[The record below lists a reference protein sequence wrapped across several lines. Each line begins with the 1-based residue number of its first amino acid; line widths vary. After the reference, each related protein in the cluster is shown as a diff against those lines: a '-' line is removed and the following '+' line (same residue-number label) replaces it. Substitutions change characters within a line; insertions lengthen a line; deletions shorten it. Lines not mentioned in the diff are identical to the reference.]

1 MGGVARSTYTIKKMK
16 AAQHIE
22 DTMNW
27 KKLAISGG
35 VILIASIA
43 GVFIVYRIFGLER
56 IGFGTEL
63 AKALIQIGTVL
74 VLGQTVSILIDSERQ
89 KREQSNK
96 ARDEKREKDEKD
108 QEKERQRVEQ
118 QRLSE
123 QEKQE
128 KERDRQLQH
137 ARNVNELRKELL
149 ARLTSAYSDAKRIR
163 RLIRAR
169 SFLVNPKSQGG
180 EERIVRDV
188 YDEYLQALNN
198 VQLTLETI
206 YREVETSKETS
217 SEVFS
222 DPSKLLSSL
231 DYMESYLRKIIR
243 EYEKKLRYFEG
254 EPPSLELKE
263 LARLSEFI
271 GDAEDFDAEFVSSYK
286 SAQKSIRKDILA
298 GVEIST
304 VQSFQ

>member
-1 MGGVARSTYTIKKMK
+1 
-16 AAQHIE
+16 
-22 DTMNW
+22 MNW
-27 KKLAISGG
+27 KKLAISLGG
-35 VILIASIA
+35 SLIISIA
-43 GVFIVYRIFGLER
+43 GVFIVYTIFGLDR

-74 VLGQTVSILIDSERQ
+74 VLGQTVSILIDRERQ
-89 KREQSNK
+89 KREESNK
-96 ARDEKREKDEKD
+96 ARDEKREKAEKD
-108 QEKERQRVEQ
+108 LEKERQRAEQ

-128 KERDRQLQH
+128 KERDRQLHQ
-137 ARNVNELRKELL
+137 ARTINELRKELL
-149 ARLTSAYSDAKRIR
+149 ARLTNAYSDAKRIR

-169 SFLVNPKSQGG
+169 SFFVSPKNQGG
-180 EERIVRDV
+180 DELIVRDV

-206 YREVETSKETS
+206 RREVETSEKTS

-222 DPSKLLSSL
+222 DPSTLLNSL

-254 EPPSLELKE
+254 EPPLLELKE
-263 LARLSEFI
+263 LDRLSEFI
-271 GDAEDFDAEFVSSYK
+271 GHAEDFDAKFVSSYK
-286 SAQKSIRKDILA
+286 SAQESNRKDILA
-298 GVEIST
+298 GVKIST
-304 VQSFQ
+304 